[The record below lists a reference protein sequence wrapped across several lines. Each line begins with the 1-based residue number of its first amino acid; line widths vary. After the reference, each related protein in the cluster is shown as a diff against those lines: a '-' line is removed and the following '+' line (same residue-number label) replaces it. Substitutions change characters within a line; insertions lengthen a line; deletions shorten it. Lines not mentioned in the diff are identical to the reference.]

1 MTSRKPI
8 PGFFVTGTD
17 TEVGKTLVSG
27 ALLLKLQ
34 KTYSQVAAFK
44 PVVAGVR
51 LIDGKDQNEDL
62 VTLSQ
67 AANHP
72 ASKDIKNICPYILS
86 TAAAPHLVAKNQ
98 HIELDDQLM
107 INSYHALA
115 EQADAIIV
123 EGVGGFV
130 VPFNNMKN
138 SADFAKD
145 IGLPV
150 ILVVGMR
157 LGCINHALLTVEA
170 IQARGLKVAGW
181 VANTVSSMQLLEDN
195 IQSLKDLIPAP
206 LLGVIPPLNAD
217 EVSTPYAMSTLEK
230 VASYLQLPH
239 E

>member
-1 MTSRKPI
+1 MTSKQATH
-8 PGFFVTGTD
+8 GFFVTGTD

-27 ALLLKLQ
+27 ALLLLLQ
-34 KTYSQVAAFK
+34 KKYAQVAAFK
-44 PVVAGVR
+44 PVVAGVSMM
-51 LIDGKDQNEDL
+51 DGKDQNEDL

-72 ASKDIKNICPYILS
+72 ASKDAKNICPYILA
-86 TAAAPHLVAKNQ
+86 TAAAPHLVAQ
-98 HIELDDQLM
+98 HENMELDDQLM
-107 INSYHALA
+107 INSYLALA
-115 EQADAIIV
+115 EQADAMVV
-123 EGVGGFV
+123 EGVGGFM
-130 VPFNNMKN
+130 VPFNKKKN

-170 IQARGLKVAGW
+170 IQARGLRIAGW

-206 LLGVIPPLNAD
+206 LLGVIPKLNT
-217 EVSTPYAMSTLEK
+217 EEITTPYSINTLEK
-230 VASYLQLPH
+230 VANYLQLPR
-239 E
+239 

>member
-1 MTSRKPI
+1 MTSRKSI
-8 PGFFVTGTD
+8 PSFFVTGTD

-67 AANHP
+67 ASNHP

-145 IGLPV
+145 ISLPV

>member
-1 MTSRKPI
+1 MTSRKSI

-67 AANHP
+67 ASNHP
-72 ASKDIKNICPYILS
+72 ASKDIKNICPYILA

-145 IGLPV
+145 ISLPV

-206 LLGVIPPLNAD
+206 LLGVIPALNAE
-217 EVSTPYAMSTLEK
+217 EVTTPYAMSTLEK
-230 VASYLQLPH
+230 VASFLQLPH